1 MGLKWN
7 EAHAGPGPSIP
18 TIRSAMFWSLGSWHV
33 GFLRLSE
40 QTTNQRA
47 GRSCFCT
54 TVKSLKNTTPE
65 LIPSASHASSTSTGC
80 LRNKAG
86 SSVARSRIGWPQRS
100 SSAKE
105 ITRRSTWINFTV
117 GAKSPLGA
125 WSLTRSYRRAHGM
138 RPPWR
143 PAPHAM
149 RCVAFVVA
157 RTRKLFA
164 RFDRPD
170 IMRCGTL
177 RWDSACSTAFRS
189 QRSTHALWGAK
200 RS

>member
-1 MGLKWN
+1 M
-7 EAHAGPGPSIP
+7 
-18 TIRSAMFWSLGSWHV
+18 
-33 GFLRLSE
+33 RLSE

-47 GRSCFCT
+47 GRPCYCT

-117 GAKSPLGA
+117 GAKSPLGV
-125 WSLTRSYRRAHGM
+125 WSPTRSYRRAHGM

-149 RCVAFVVA
+149 QCVAFVVA
-157 RTRKLFA
+157 RTPKLFA
-164 RFDRPD
+164 RFDRPV
-170 IMRCGTL
+170 IMPCGML